1 MILTSSIYLTFL
13 VILLF
18 LYYIFPKKM
27 QWLLLLLFSFIFI
40 AFSTSDVKV
49 YLYILYTVL
58 VSYVGSNIIGDAK
71 NEKQKKR
78 IQSITV
84 ILLFIQLVF
93 LKYLNFVGSSSI
105 NFINLFGVNLSWTNL
120 SIIAP
125 IGVTFYTLI
134 AIGYVIDVGRG
145 VSKPQLNI
153 LKHALYVLYF
163 PQLTS
168 GPFTRYMDMEKT
180 LYSKHKF
187 EFKNV
192 CFGFQ
197 RIIWGFFK
205 KLVISE
211 RMAIMVNT
219 VFDNYSEFPGIYI
232 VIATIA
238 FAIQLYTDFSGCMDI
253 VIGSSET
260 LGVTLPE
267 NFDTPYFSKSISE
280 YWRRWHITLGTWF
293 KDYFFYPILKSNIF
307 QNLQSKLKKVFG
319 KKWGKKLTTYCG
331 MFILWFT
338 VGLWHG
344 GATKYIIGSG
354 LLHWFY
360 IVSGEVLEPVFNKIV
375 KILHINK
382 ENFLFKFWQIVRT
395 FILVCIGDLFFRS
408 TSTADAINMIK
419 SLGVNNYT
427 EIFKGALLNL
437 GLDFKDLAIAISGI
451 LSLLTISLLK
461 EKYKIREEIKEKNI
475 GYRYA
480 IWISLIVFVL
490 IFGYYGTGYD
500 AASFIY
506 QNF

>member
-1 MILTSSIYLTFL
+1 M
-13 VILLF
+13 
-18 LYYIFPKKM
+18 
-27 QWLLLLLFSFIFI
+27 
-40 AFSTSDVKV
+40 
-49 YLYILYTVL
+49 
-58 VSYVGSNIIGDAK
+58 
-71 NEKQKKR
+71 
-78 IQSITV
+78 
-84 ILLFIQLVF
+84 
-93 LKYLNFVGSSSI
+93 
-105 NFINLFGVNLSWTNL
+105 
-120 SIIAP
+120 
-125 IGVTFYTLI
+125 
-134 AIGYVIDVGRG
+134 
-145 VSKPQLNI
+145 
-153 LKHALYVLYF
+153 
-163 PQLTS
+163 
-168 GPFTRYMDMEKT
+168 
-180 LYSKHKF
+180 
-187 EFKNV
+187 
-192 CFGFQ
+192 
-197 RIIWGFFK
+197 
-205 KLVISE
+205 
-211 RMAIMVNT
+211 
-219 VFDNYSEFPGIYI
+219 
-232 VIATIA
+232 
-238 FAIQLYTDFSGCMDI
+238 
-253 VIGSSET
+253 
-260 LGVTLPE
+260 
-267 NFDTPYFSKSISE
+267 
-280 YWRRWHITLGTWF
+280 
-293 KDYFFYPILKSNIF
+293 
-307 QNLQSKLKKVFG
+307 QSKLKKVFG
-319 KKWGKKLTTYCG
+319 QKWGKKLTTYCG

-451 LSLLTISLLK
+451 LLLLTISLLK
-461 EKYKIREEIKEKNI
+461 QKYKIREEIKEKNI

>member
-1 MILTSSIYLTFL
+1 
-13 VILLF
+13 
-18 LYYIFPKKM
+18 M

-219 VFDNYSEFPGIYI
+219 VFDNYSEF
-232 VIATIA
+232 
-238 FAIQLYTDFSGCMDI
+238 IQLYTDFSGCMDI

-360 IVSGEVLEPVFNKIV
+360 IVSGEIFEPLFNKIA

-419 SLGVNNYT
+419 QLNNSSHQVITSLCVMIQDNGQFKEYLDYDIAKVYLNDMTQNEIEKWVKEGKVLDKAGAYAIQSEFCVYVNKIEGNYT
-427 EIFKGALLNL
+427 TIV
-437 GLDFKDLAIAISGI
+437 GLPMHKLYSA
-451 LSLLTISLLK
+451 
-461 EKYKIREEIKEKNI
+461 IKE
-475 GYRYA
+475 Y
-480 IWISLIVFVL
+480 
-490 IFGYYGTGYD
+490 
-500 AASFIY
+500 IY
-506 QNF
+506 L